1 MSSPSASNAQFVGS
15 IPELYDRHLGPVF
28 FEPYAADLCAR
39 LAPAP
44 AMKVLEIACGTGIVT
59 RRLLGR
65 LSADAVLVATDLNEP
80 MLAHAKAGTTAD
92 ARVTWQAADAQNLP
106 FSDHHFDAIVCQFG
120 VMFVPDKALAFREM
134 RRVLVPGGQLLFN
147 VWDSFAANPGA
158 RLFHEEITALFPT
171 NPPEFMHVPFGWS
184 DQQIIRDTVAGAGF
198 SDVALHVVVKDAES
212 KSARDWAIGLVRGN
226 PIALAIG
233 ERGTLSLEA
242 VVDKITTTFAK
253 TFGEAPCRTTMSAI
267 VVSARA

>member
-1 MSSPSASNAQFVGS
+1 MGS

-39 LAPAP
+39 LVCAPS
-44 AMKVLEIACGTGIVT
+44 MKVLEIACGTGIVT

-65 LSADAVLVATDLNEP
+65 LPADAVLIATDLNEP
-80 MLAHAKAGTTAD
+80 MLAHARAGTTAD

-106 FSDHHFDAIVCQFG
+106 FAEDHFDAIVCQFG

-134 RRVLVPGGQLLFN
+134 RRVLKPGGQLLFN
-147 VWDSFAANPGA
+147 TWDSFAANPGA
-158 RLFHEEITALFPT
+158 RLFHEEIAALFPDS
-171 NPPEFMHVPFGWS
+171 PPEFMHVPFGFF
-184 DQQIIRDTVAGAGF
+184 DQQIIRDMLAAAGF
-198 SDVALHVVVKDAES
+198 SDVALHVVAKDAES

-226 PIALAIG
+226 PVAIAIS

-242 VVDKITTTFAK
+242 VVDKITAIFAK

-267 VVSARA
+267 VAYARA